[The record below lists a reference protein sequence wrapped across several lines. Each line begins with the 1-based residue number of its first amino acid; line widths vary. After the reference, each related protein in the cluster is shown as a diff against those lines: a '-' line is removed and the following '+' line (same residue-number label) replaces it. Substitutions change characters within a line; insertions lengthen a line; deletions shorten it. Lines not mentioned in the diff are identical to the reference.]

1 MEIKKFAQRVCKAV
15 GDSLGDNYNVEL
27 KEVRKNN
34 DVLLHGLTIQE
45 KDHNVAPTI
54 YLEHF
59 WKAYEEGASFSEVID
74 RLLIVYGQDGP
85 ACSVDMDFFRD
96 FEKVRDRICYRL
108 IGSEENEIL
117 LEDIPH
123 VEFLDLAVCFFYAYN
138 GPILGEGSILVH
150 NSHMKAWGSSI
161 AELMSLAREN
171 TPRLFPSQCS
181 TMEEVLEE
189 ITDGNKRDI
198 TFAKEVPMKVLTN
211 NKRLNGAV
219 CMIYQGILE
228 HIAEELGASLYI
240 LPSSIHE
247 VILLA
252 GEDTTDPRELKK
264 MIMEVNSTQVAP
276 EEVLSNS
283 LYRYDRFE
291 KRVEKIL

>member
-1 MEIKKFAQRVCKAV
+1 MEIKEFARKVCKTV
-15 GDSLGDNYNVEL
+15 GDSLGENYNVEL

-34 DVLLHGLTIQE
+34 DVILNGLTIQR

-54 YLEHF
+54 YLEYF
-59 WKAYEEGASFSEVID
+59 WRAYEEGATFSEVID
-74 RLLIVYGQDGP
+74 RLMTVYGQDGP
-85 ACSVDMDFFRD
+85 ACSVDMEFFRD

-108 IGSEENEIL
+108 IGMEENRIL
-117 LEDIPH
+117 LEDVPH
-123 VEFLDLAVCFFYAYN
+123 VEFLDLAVCFFYAYS
-138 GPILGEGSILVH
+138 GSVLGEGSILVH
-150 NSHMKAWGSSI
+150 NSHMNAWGASV
-161 AELMSLAREN
+161 AELMSLAKEN

-189 ITDGNKRDI
+189 IVGERKRET
-198 TFAKEVPMKVLTN
+198 TFAREVPMKVLTN
-211 NKRLNGAV
+211 NRRQNGAV

-228 HIAEELGASLYI
+228 QIAEEMEASLYI

-252 GEDTTDPRELKK
+252 VDERADPRELKE
-264 MIMEVNSTQVAP
+264 MILQVNSTQVAL

-283 LYRYDRFE
+283 LYKYDRIE
-291 KRVEKIL
+291 KHIEKIL

>member
-1 MEIKKFAQRVCKAV
+1 MEIKEFARKVCKTV
-15 GDSLGDNYNVEL
+15 GDNLGENYNVEL

-45 KDHNVAPTI
+45 KDYNVAPTI

-59 WKAYEEGASFSEVID
+59 WRAYEDGASFSEVID
-74 RLLIVYGQDGP
+74 RLMTVYGQDGP
-85 ACSVDMDFFRD
+85 ACSVDMEFFRD

-108 IGSEENEIL
+108 IGIEENRIL
-117 LEDIPH
+117 LEDVPY

-138 GPILGEGSILVH
+138 GAVLGEGSILIH
-150 NSHMKAWGSSI
+150 NSHMTAWGTS
-161 AELMSLAREN
+161 AVELMSLAGEN
-171 TPRLFPSQCS
+171 TPRLFPGQCS
-181 TMEEVLEE
+181 AMDEVLEE
-189 ITDGNKRDI
+189 IVGEGNRE
-198 TFAKEVPMKVLTN
+198 TALAREVPMKVLTN

-219 CMIYQGILE
+219 CMLYQGILE
-228 HIAEELGASLYI
+228 QVSEELGTGLYI

-252 GEDTTDPRELKK
+252 EDEATDPWELKK
-264 MIMEVNSTQVAP
+264 MIMEVNITQLAP

-283 LYRYDRFE
+283 LYRYDRT
-291 KRVEKIL
+291 KKCVEKIL

>member
-1 MEIKKFAQRVCKAV
+1 MEIKEFAQKVCKTV
-15 GDSLGDNYNVEL
+15 GDSLGENYNVEL

-34 DVLLHGLTIQE
+34 DVILNGLTIQK

-59 WKAYEEGASFSEVID
+59 WRIYEGGASFSEVID
-74 RLLIVYGQDGP
+74 RLMTVYGQDGP
-85 ACSVDMDFFRD
+85 ICSVDMDFFRD
-96 FEKVRDRICYRL
+96 FEQVRDRICYRL
-108 IGSEENEIL
+108 IGIEENRIL
-117 LEDIPH
+117 LEDVPH
-123 VEFLDLAVCFFYAYN
+123 VEFLDLAVCFFYAYS
-138 GPILGEGSILVH
+138 GEILGEGSILVH
-150 NSHMKAWGSSI
+150 NSHMKEWGASV
-161 AELMSLAREN
+161 AELMSLARDN

-189 ITDGNKRDI
+189 IVGERKRE
-198 TFAKEVPMKVLTN
+198 TTYAGEVPMKVLTN
-211 NKRLNGAV
+211 NRRLNGAV

-228 HIAEELGASLYI
+228 QIAEELESSLYI

-252 GEDTTDPRELKK
+252 EEETADPRELKK
-264 MIMEVNSTQVAP
+264 MIVEVNNTQVAP

-283 LYRYDRFE
+283 LYRYDRTG

>member
-1 MEIKKFAQRVCKAV
+1 MEIKEFSQKVCKTV
-15 GDSLGDNYNVEL
+15 GDSLGENYNVGL

-59 WKAYEEGASFSEVID
+59 WRAYEEGASFSEVID
-74 RLLIVYGQDGP
+74 RLMAVYGQDGP
-85 ACSVDMDFFRD
+85 ACSVDMEFFTD

-108 IGSEENEIL
+108 IGTEENRTL
-117 LEDIPH
+117 LEDVPH
-123 VEFLDLAVCFFYAYN
+123 VEFLDLAVCFFYAYS
-138 GPILGEGSILVH
+138 GPVLGEGSILVH
-150 NSHMKAWGSSI
+150 NSHMKAWGTSV

-189 ITDGNKRDI
+189 IVGERKQEA
-198 TFAKEVPMKVLTN
+198 TFAREVPMKVLTN
-211 NKRLNGAV
+211 NRRLNGAV
-219 CMIYQGILE
+219 CMVYQGVLE
-228 HIAEELGASLYI
+228 QIAEELGNSLYI

-252 GEDTTDPRELKK
+252 EEETAAPRELKK
-264 MIMEVNSTQVAP
+264 MIVEVNSTQVAP

-283 LYRYDRFE
+283 LYRYDHIE
-291 KRVEKIL
+291 KRIDKIL

>member
-1 MEIKKFAQRVCKAV
+1 MEIKEFAQKVCKTV
-15 GDSLGDNYNVEL
+15 GDNLGENYNVEL

-45 KDHNVAPTI
+45 KAHNVAPTI

-74 RLLIVYGQDGP
+74 SLMAVYGQDGP
-85 ACSVDMDFFRD
+85 ACSVDMEFFRD

-108 IGSEENEIL
+108 VGMEENTVL
-117 LEDIPH
+117 LEDVPY
-123 VEFLDLAVCFFYAYN
+123 VEFLDLAICFFYAYS
-138 GPILGEGSILVH
+138 GTVLGEGSILIH
-150 NSHMKAWGSSI
+150 NSHMKAWGASV

-171 TPRLFPSQCS
+171 TPRLFPGQCS
-181 TMEEVLEE
+181 TMDEVLEE
-189 ITDGNKRDI
+189 IVGERKQETE
-198 TFAKEVPMKVLTN
+198 FAREVPMKVLTN
-211 NKRLNGAV
+211 NRRLNGAV

-228 HIAEELGASLYI
+228 QIAEELGASLYI

-252 GEDTTDPRELKK
+252 EEEVAGPWELKN
-264 MIMEVNSTQVAP
+264 MIVQVNSTQVAP

-283 LYRYDRFE
+283 LYRYDRIG